1 MNDEKMNLD
10 DVIAKTMDALTA
22 TGLQYGSLQ
31 CYWKFFVQSK
41 KFSYEVHGTRMY
53 DPAVI
58 GQYLQWKKENMT
70 AEKTTVEC
78 IHRPVVP

>member
-31 CYWKFFVQSK
+31 YYWKFLCKSRNSVTKSM
-41 KFSYEVHGTRMY
+41 E
-53 DPAVI
+53 
-58 GQYLQWKKENMT
+58 
-70 AEKTTVEC
+70 
-78 IHRPVVP
+78 PVSMILK

>member
-31 CYWKFFVQSK
+31 CYWKFFVQIK
-41 KFSYEVHGTRMY
+41 KPNH
-53 DPAVI
+53 
-58 GQYLQWKKENMT
+58 N
-70 AEKTTVEC
+70 KTCWGCCKCKVSFRNGRAISTVEQQAA
-78 IHRPVVP
+78 HWQSDKGRT